1 PAVPPTAPSPRL
13 RARHVVEAEAGAME
27 RWGVRPGVRL
37 ELKAAPAA
45 APELS

>member
-1 PAVPPTAPSPRL
+1 PPPLHRPGLRLHHVP
-13 RARHVVEAEAGAME
+13 EAEAGAME